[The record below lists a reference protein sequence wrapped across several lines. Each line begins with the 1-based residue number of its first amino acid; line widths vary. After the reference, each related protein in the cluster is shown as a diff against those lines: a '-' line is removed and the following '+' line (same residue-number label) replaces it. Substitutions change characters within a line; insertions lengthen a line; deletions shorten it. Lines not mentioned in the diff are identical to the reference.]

1 MQLHYLVICRSQ
13 VRFADINVSQG
24 SVATYT
30 RCGGIFNMRLTANLP
45 RNLLVKKFCNRLRF
59 DRIMVVSLWPRFFGP
74 PRRQAHANTPSRLL
88 YLGHQI
94 EKECRLRLCRF
105 EFGVPTGMVL
115 IRSTNAYVLLTFYR
129 FVHIRRTRSVF
140 ILLTSTSGEFLSP
153 QFLSPLSSLPS
164 VRSSLEVGLH
174 PSP

>member
-45 RNLLVKKFCNRLRF
+45 RNLLVKKFCKSVKIWQNYGRES
-59 DRIMVVSLWPRFFGP
+59 VAPFFGP

-140 ILLTSTSGEFLSP
+140 ILLTSTLGEFLSP